1 MNKHVASGAKP
12 HEFKFC
18 FFLLLLLSNCDL
30 RPFGSLFLSLFIYD
44 GGIKIIS
51 TLLKGLNQLY
61 GLKLTSIKYCTNVS
75 CFIMIFSQIL

>member
-1 MNKHVASGAKP
+1 MNKHMASGAKP

-30 RPFGSLFLSLFIYD
+30 RPFFGSLFLSLFIYE

-61 GLKLTSIKYCTNVS
+61 GLRLTSKYKVLYKC
-75 CFIMIFSQIL
+75 